1 MTTFSEGLRQ
11 GLKNAYCSQVASS
24 PQWFTNLRRV
34 LVPGALRDAADNLYT
49 WICDIPQGDAPPP
62 PPPQFEGGQCPGVTY
77 NATAIRISSNGNGP
91 PSDPPC
97 QYTNDGRILVATG
110 LTGPI
115 SGVGSE
121 VISAGSPNVFTRRWF
136 ITHAG
141 GEFNLG
147 GFFTGCPEAGF
158 FGFEFNRAD
167 GLPDDCG
174 DPGPDIPDETDP
186 IEVSVTIIYGDDN
199 EYSLTVPVIFAPVYV
214 ALDGTVNVPVS
225 IGEINLNG
233 TLELFPDFNFNPEF
247 TFTGPDPGPEGDPVP
262 ETPDIPDG
270 TDGGEDDE
278 PPEPESSVIGV
289 FVDCA
294 IQSSGKPSGIYREIG
309 PDIYAPRLGTVKFA
323 VRFGGRLFWSEDLP
337 IKTLRGYIPNP
348 FQFNAERV
356 VCNAEP
362 GVFINWSEVRSAVPD
377 WPPYLEIREGGSS
390 DNTN

>member
-1 MTTFSEGLRQ
+1 MTTFVEGLRQ
-11 GLKNAYCSQVASS
+11 GLKSAYCSQVASS

-34 LVPGALRDAADNLYT
+34 LVPGVLREAADNLYT
-49 WICDIPQGDAPPP
+49 WVCDIPPEDAPPIP
-62 PPPQFEGGQCPGVTY
+62 PPTFEGGQCEGVAYRCFAVVTIDDGSTCQVLPETEL
-77 NATAIRISSNGNGP
+77 AVLNGP
-91 PSDPPC
+91 IGGLRSVPDNQPGSPGSFWFLDH
-97 QYTNDGRILVATG
+97 QNGSFALGRNGTQNCG
-110 LTGPI
+110 
-115 SGVGSE
+115 
-121 VISAGSPNVFTRRWF
+121 SAGWS
-136 ITHAG
+136 
-141 GEFNLG
+141 NL
-147 GFFTGCPEAGF
+147 
-158 FGFEFNRAD
+158 RVVRVD

-174 DPGPDIPDETDP
+174 DPGPDIPDDTDP
-186 IEVSVTIIYGDDN
+186 IEVPVTIVYGDNN

-214 ALDGTVNVPVS
+214 ALDGTINVPIS

-247 TFTGPDPGPEGDPVP
+247 NFTGPDPGPEGDPLP

-270 TDGGEDDE
+270 TDGGDDDE

-294 IQSSGKPSGIYREIG
+294 IQSSGKPSGIFREIG

-348 FQFNAERV
+348 FQFNAEMV

-362 GVFINWSEVRSAVPD
+362 GLFINWSEVRSAIPD